1 MNIIEALKK
10 LDPADDNHWTAEGLS
25 RLDTVRMIAEDPAIT
40 RDAIEA
46 AAPAFTRANA
56 ADYDFAAAAA
66 AQAGDKGKGNTNP
79 NPFKPAAAT
88 PQNEAVNTTGETKP
102 ETQPETET
110 ASQTVEGDEVVDLKA
125 ALAAAERYTAEVKAD
140 LFAMEQEFKEAQAA
154 EDAIRVKLHK
164 AGAAQNNEAIIRDYL
179 DRQLEEYAAKQ
190 EVADK
195 LAAAGVNL
203 KQLQAA
209 ANISPL
215 DAALAARK

>member
-46 AAPAFTRANA
+46 AAPAFTRTTA
-56 ADYDFAAAAA
+56 ADYDFSAAAAA
-66 AQAGDKGKGNTNP
+66 LAGDKSQGNANP
-79 NPFKPAAAT
+79 NPFAPAAAT
-88 PQNEAVNTTGETKP
+88 PQSEAENATV
-102 ETQPETET
+102 ETQTEAET
-110 ASQTVEGDEVVDLKA
+110 APQTVEKDEVADLEAALTEAEQHTAKVKA
-125 ALAAAERYTAEVKAD
+125 ELAAAEKA
-140 LFAMEQEFKEAQAA
+140 FKDAQAA

-164 AGAAQNNEAIIRDYL
+164 AGATQNNEAIIQDYL
-179 DRQLEEYAAKQ
+179 KRQLDEYAAKQ
-190 EVADK
+190 AAADK
-195 LAAAGVNL
+195 LAAAGLNL

-209 ANISPL
+209 ANVSPL

>member
-88 PQNEAVNTTGETKP
+88 AQNEAVNTTGETQT

-110 ASQTVEGDEVVDLKA
+110 ASQDEVVDLEA
-125 ALAAAERYTAEVKAD
+125 ALAEAERYTAEVKAD
-140 LFAMEQEFKEAQAA
+140 LFAMEQELKEAQAA

-164 AGAAQNNEAIIRDYL
+164 AGATQNNEAIIRDYL

-190 EVADK
+190 KVADE
-195 LAAAGVNL
+195 LAAVGVNL
-203 KQLQAA
+203 KNLQAA

>member
-10 LDPADDNHWTAEGLS
+10 LEPADDNHWTAEGLS
-25 RLDTVRMIAEDPAIT
+25 RLETVRMIAEDPAIT

-66 AQAGDKGKGNTNP
+66 TQASDTGKGNTNP
-79 NPFKPAAAT
+79 NPFKPAADT
-88 PQNEAVNTTGETKP
+88 PQNEPVNTTA
-102 ETQPETET
+102 ETQPETE
-110 ASQTVEGDEVVDLKA
+110 TVEGDEVVDLEA

-164 AGAAQNNEAIIRDYL
+164 AGATQNNEAIIRDYL

-190 EVADK
+190 KVADE
-195 LAAAGVNL
+195 LAAAGINL
-203 KQLQAA
+203 KALQAA
-209 ANISPL
+209 ANLSPL

>member
-56 ADYDFAAAAA
+56 ADYDFVAAAA

-79 NPFKPAAAT
+79 NPFAAT
-88 PQNEAVNTTGETKP
+88 PAQAQNEPVNATGETKP
-102 ETQPETET
+102 ETQTTVET
-110 ASQTVEGDEVVDLKA
+110 ASQDEVVDLEA
-125 ALAAAERYTAEVKAD
+125 ALAEAEQYTAEVKAK
-140 LFAMEQEFKEAQAA
+140 LFAAEKAFEEAQAA

-164 AGAAQNNEAIIRDYL
+164 AGATQNNEAIIRDYL

-190 EVADK
+190 KVADE
-195 LAAAGVNL
+195 LAAVGVNL
-203 KQLQAA
+203 KNLQAA

-215 DAALAARK
+215 DAALGARK

>member
-1 MNIIEALKK
+1 MDIIEALKK

-56 ADYDFAAAAA
+56 ADYDFVAAAA

-88 PQNEAVNTTGETKP
+88 AQNEAVNTTGETKP

-110 ASQTVEGDEVVDLKA
+110 ASQDEVVDLEA

-164 AGAAQNNEAIIRDYL
+164 AGATQNNEAIIRDYL

-215 DAALAARK
+215 DAALGARK

>member
-1 MNIIEALKK
+1 MDIIEALKK

-88 PQNEAVNTTGETKP
+88 AQNEAVNTTGETKP

-110 ASQTVEGDEVVDLKA
+110 ASQDEVVDLEA
-125 ALAAAERYTAEVKAD
+125 ALAEAERYTAEVKAD

-164 AGAAQNNEAIIRDYL
+164 AGATQNNEAIIRDYL

-190 EVADK
+190 KVADE
-195 LAAAGVNL
+195 LAAVGVNL
-203 KQLQAA
+203 KNLQAA

>member
-1 MNIIEALKK
+1 MDIIEALKK

-56 ADYDFAAAAA
+56 ADYDFATAAA

-88 PQNEAVNTTGETKP
+88 AQNEAANTTG

-110 ASQTVEGDEVVDLKA
+110 ASQDEVVDLEA
-125 ALAAAERYTAEVKAD
+125 ALVEAEQYTAKVKAELFAAEKA
-140 LFAMEQEFKEAQAA
+140 FKEAQAA

-164 AGAAQNNEAIIRDYL
+164 AGATQDNDAIIRDYL
-179 DRQLEEYAAKQ
+179 NRQLDEYIAKQ

-195 LAAAGVNL
+195 LAAAGINL
-203 KQLQAA
+203 KQLQSA
-209 ANISPL
+209 ANVSPL

>member
-1 MNIIEALKK
+1 MDIIEALKK

-56 ADYDFAAAAA
+56 ADYDFVAAAA

-79 NPFKPAAAT
+79 NPFKPADAT
-88 PQNEAVNTTGETKP
+88 PQNEAVNATGETQT

-110 ASQTVEGDEVVDLKA
+110 ASQDEVVDLEA
-125 ALAAAERYTAEVKAD
+125 ALAEAERYTAEVKAD

-164 AGAAQNNEAIIRDYL
+164 AGATQNNEAIIRDYL

-190 EVADK
+190 KVADE
-195 LAAAGVNL
+195 LAAVGVNL
-203 KQLQAA
+203 KNLQAT

>member
-66 AQAGDKGKGNTNP
+66 AQAGDKSKGNTNP
-79 NPFKPAAAT
+79 NPFKPADAT
-88 PQNEAVNTTGETKP
+88 AQNEAVNATV
-102 ETQPETET
+102 ETQTGTE
-110 ASQTVEGDEVVDLKA
+110 TVEGEEVVDLEA

-164 AGAAQNNEAIIRDYL
+164 AGATQNNEAIIRDYL

-190 EVADK
+190 KVADE
-195 LAAAGVNL
+195 LAAAGINL
-203 KQLQAA
+203 KALQAA
-209 ANISPL
+209 ANLSPL

>member
-1 MNIIEALKK
+1 MDIIEALKK

-46 AAPAFTRANA
+46 AAPGFTRTTA

-66 AQAGDKGKGNTNP
+66 ALAGDKSKGNANP
-79 NPFKPAAAT
+79 NPFAPAAAT
-88 PQNEAVNTTGETKP
+88 PQSEAENATV
-102 ETQPETET
+102 ETQTEAET
-110 ASQTVEGDEVVDLKA
+110 APQTVEKDEVADLEAALTEAEQHTAKVKA
-125 ALAAAERYTAEVKAD
+125 ELAAAEKA
-140 LFAMEQEFKEAQAA
+140 FKDAQAA

-164 AGAAQNNEAIIRDYL
+164 AGATQNNEAIIQDYL
-179 DRQLEEYAAKQ
+179 KRQLDEYAAKQ
-190 EVADK
+190 AAADK
-195 LAAAGVNL
+195 LAAAGLNL

-209 ANISPL
+209 ANVSPL

>member
-25 RLDTVRMIAEDPAIT
+25 RLETVRMIAEDPAIT

-46 AAPAFTRANA
+46 AAPAFTRATA

-66 AQAGDKGKGNTNP
+66 TQAGDTGKGNTNP

-88 PQNEAVNTTGETKP
+88 PQNEAVNATT

-110 ASQTVEGDEVVDLKA
+110 TSETVEGDEVVDLEA

-164 AGAAQNNEAIIRDYL
+164 AGATQNNEAIIRDYL

-190 EVADK
+190 KVADE
-195 LAAAGVNL
+195 LAAAGINL
-203 KQLQAA
+203 KALQAA
-209 ANISPL
+209 ANLSPL

>member
-10 LDPADDNHWTAEGLS
+10 LEPADDNHWTAEGLS

-40 RDAIEA
+40 RDAVEA

-66 AQAGDKGKGNTNP
+66 TQASDTGKGNTNP
-79 NPFKPAAAT
+79 NPFKPADVTA
-88 PQNEAVNTTGETKP
+88 QNEAVNATV
-102 ETQPETET
+102 ETQTGTET
-110 ASQTVEGDEVVDLKA
+110 ASETVEGEEVVDLEA

-164 AGAAQNNEAIIRDYL
+164 AGATQNNEAIIRDYL

-190 EVADK
+190 KVADE
-195 LAAAGVNL
+195 LAAAGINL
-203 KQLQAA
+203 KALQAA
-209 ANISPL
+209 ANLSPL

>member
-1 MNIIEALKK
+1 MDIIEALKK

-46 AAPAFTRANA
+46 AAPAFTRTTA

-79 NPFKPAAAT
+79 NPFAAT
-88 PQNEAVNTTGETKP
+88 PAQAQNEPVNATGETKP

-110 ASQTVEGDEVVDLKA
+110 TLQDEVVDLEA

-190 EVADK
+190 DVADK
-195 LAAAGVNL
+195 LAAAGIAL
-203 KQLQAA
+203 KDLKAA
-209 ANISPL
+209 ATISPL

>member
-40 RDAIEA
+40 RDAVEA

-66 AQAGDKGKGNTNP
+66 TQASDTGKGNTNP
-79 NPFKPAAAT
+79 NPFKPADAT
-88 PQNEAVNTTGETKP
+88 AQNEAVNATV
-102 ETQPETET
+102 ETQTGTET
-110 ASQTVEGDEVVDLKA
+110 ASETVEGEEVVDLEA

-164 AGAAQNNEAIIRDYL
+164 AGATQNNEAIIRDYL

-190 EVADK
+190 KVADE
-195 LAAAGVNL
+195 LAAAGINL
-203 KQLQAA
+203 KALQAA
-209 ANISPL
+209 ANLSPL